1 MTLYYG
7 NRKTFLE
14 AQNQYLDKVYVISSG
29 LQLQPQD
36 QICLTLQDLNDQWMK
51 SLVLITA
58 IKPI

>member
-14 AQNQYLDKVYVISSG
+14 SQNQYLDKVYVISSG